1 MAIRVA
7 LGLTQLVVWLLVHLM
22 TRTRGDTLMIGV
34 RLGHEPTEADR
45 ARPRHVRVVNH
56 TMLLMVIVA
65 LPLMQEY
72 PALSAV
78 VWLAPL
84 VATSAL
90 VWASSRLMSSSTLA
104 PLPARYTVQL
114 DPPRALALVSPG
126 LQLTFVVLVVGSSLL
141 VAHALSLLPEVVP
154 LHFGLDGHADRYG
167 SPRELWIMLPILLA
181 TAPLMWGIP
190 WMVAQERWAL
200 VPGQEQRSA
209 ALQLERRRLIVHMVE
224 KVIVGVALSMSAI
237 WVGLAYVLNPAY
249 AHAAPLVIAGG
260 LLLSAGG
267 TVVPLLGM
275 TRLNEVQDELTA
287 LGAPAA
293 YGTREAGWR
302 WGGALYVAP
311 DDPAVFVPKRQ
322 GVGSTLNFARPTAW
336 AILLGMVGVPIALAL
351 LGIVA
356 VVR

>member
-1 MAIRVA
+1 MAIRIA

-22 TRTRGDTLMIGV
+22 ARPRGTALMLGV
-34 RLGHEPTEADR
+34 QLGREPTEADR
-45 ARPRHVRVVNH
+45 ARPRRVRAVNH
-56 TMLLMVIVA
+56 AMLLLVIVA
-65 LPLMQEY
+65 LPLMLEH

-84 VATSAL
+84 VATSML
-90 VWASSRLMSSSTLA
+90 VWESSRLMTSSALA
-104 PLPARYTVQL
+104 PLPARYAVQL
-114 DPPRALALVSPG
+114 DPPRARALVSPG
-126 LQLTFVVLVVGSSLL
+126 LQVAYVALVVGSSLL
-141 VAHALSLLPEVVP
+141 VAHALTLLPEVVP
-154 LHFGLDGHADRYG
+154 LHFGLDGQAHRYG
-167 SPRELWIMLPILLA
+167 SPQELWIMLPILLA
-181 TAPLMWGIP
+181 LAPLMWGIP

-200 VPGQEQRSA
+200 VPGHEQRSA

-249 AHAAPLVIAGG
+249 AQAAPLVIAGG
-260 LLLSAGG
+260 LMLSAGG

-275 TRLNEVQDELTA
+275 TRLNEVQEALTE

-293 YGTREAGWR
+293 FGTREAGWR
-302 WGGALYVAP
+302 WGGVFYVAP
-311 DDPAVFVPKRQ
+311 DDPAVFVSKRQ
-322 GVGSTLNFARPTAW
+322 GVGFTLNFARPTAW